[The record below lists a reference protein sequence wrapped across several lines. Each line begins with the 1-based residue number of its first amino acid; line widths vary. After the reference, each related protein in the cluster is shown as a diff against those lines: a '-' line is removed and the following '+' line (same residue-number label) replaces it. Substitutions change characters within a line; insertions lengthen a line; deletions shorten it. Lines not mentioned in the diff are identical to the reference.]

1 MDEFESRYGRLRT
14 RLARQSPRDF
24 DQTIRLGVRDGQP
37 IDLPISELDNSIHI
51 MGATRE
57 GKSKQL
63 ENLFRQFLL
72 SGIGGAVI
80 DPHGY
85 LYDDLLAFCS
95 EQSLRHPEI
104 ADRVVLFDP
113 GDSDYIV
120 GLDALQE
127 IPGHDLETL
136 CLSRMYATLKSRGK
150 DTFDDFPTAKVWLQ
164 NIYTPLIK
172 KGLTLIE
179 ARHLIDRGAKNSEV
193 AKNIVQGTGID
204 LIEHDW
210 EFYHDSSKK
219 IQYEELL
226 SSINMLRNFV
236 TSPRM
241 ELIFG
246 RKDRVLD
253 LRAIMDEGKVL
264 LVNLGSRRLHTD
276 LARLLGTLLVNEFF
290 LTARTREEGARPFYL
305 AIDEFENY
313 VTQDIADILDQ
324 GHKFGLR
331 LILAHHS
338 LEQLRDQNQ
347 RVYAAVMQN
356 AKIKIMYGGL
366 TYENAEI
373 LAKELFSYFGP
384 DGIDPMRVKHTQEAP
399 YLEPKESTRIV
410 KAQGAA
416 EAESSGSSSGDS
428 SGWGDM
434 SGYVMHSGTTT
445 IPVDSLF
452 MSDQIQ
458 SYINSDASQFSSG
471 RHSST
476 SSASHD
482 SHSKVKSYSEAL
494 IPFVEQQLKWYES
507 SIQFFSV
514 EEQVY
519 AAAARLKNLP
529 QQVCMV
535 KLPKQPV
542 MTVLSNT
549 VKPVSRNEGELPRV
563 AGYLNS
569 RSPYHMPAA
578 EARKAR
584 EAVLSML
591 KETAEP
597 ASLEILEDDE
607 RWQ

>member
-1 MDEFESRYGRLRT
+1 MDEFDARYDKIRQ
-14 RLARQSPRDF
+14 RLARGPTDSADP
-24 DQTIRLGVRDGQP
+24 TIRLGIRDGQP
-37 IDLPISELDNSIHI
+37 VDLALHELDNSIHI

-63 ENLFRQFLL
+63 ENLFRQFLV
-72 SGIGGAVI
+72 SGVGGAVI

-95 EQSLRHPEI
+95 EQSLRHPDI
-104 ADRVVLFDP
+104 VDRVVLFDP
-113 GDSDYIV
+113 GDDNYIV

-164 NIYTPLIK
+164 NIFTPLIK

-179 ARHLIDRGAKNSEV
+179 ARHLIDRGAKNSPF
-193 AKNIVQGTGID
+193 ARSIVEGTGID

-210 EFYHDSSKK
+210 DFFYDSSKK

-264 LVNLGSRRLHTD
+264 LVNLGSRRMHTD
-276 LARLLGTLLVNEFF
+276 IARLLGTLLVNEFF
-290 LTARTREEGARPFYL
+290 LTARTRDEGSRPFFL

-338 LEQLRDQNQ
+338 LEQLREQNQ

-366 TYENAEI
+366 TFENAEV
-373 LAKELFSYFGP
+373 LAKELFSYYGQ
-384 DGIDPMRVKHTQEAP
+384 DGIDPMRVKHVQEAP

-410 KAQGAA
+410 KAKGSAD
-416 EAESSGSSSGDS
+416 AESSGSSFADS
-428 SGWGDM
+428 SGTGDF
-434 SGYVMHSGTTT
+434 SGFVMQSGASSVP
-445 IPVDSLF
+445 IDSLF
-452 MSDQIQ
+452 MSDRIQ
-458 SYINSDASQFSSG
+458 SYINSQSSQFSQG
-471 RHSST
+471 RHSSST
-476 SSASHD
+476 TGTHD
-482 SHSKVKSYSEAL
+482 SRSQVSSYSEAL
-494 IPFVEQQLKWYES
+494 VPFVEQELKWYES
-507 SIQFFSV
+507 SIQYFTI

-535 KLPKQPV
+535 KLPKRPV

-549 VKPVSRNEGELPRV
+549 VKPTLRNENELQRV
-563 AGYLNS
+563 ADFLNAHS
-569 RSPYHMPAA
+569 SFHLPAI
-578 EARKAR
+578 EARDAR
-584 EAVLSML
+584 QAML
-591 KETAEP
+591 EQLKTSESTR
-597 ASLEILEDDE
+597 LDVIEDDD